1 MLLMDSEKNILAED
15 FNGRVS
21 EWGEK
26 VKRRSLGTLVAETSV
41 YSGSLRKRLA
51 SAVRKGSDD
60 GVARSVAFKFLRY
73 GVFVAYGVGNG
84 YIRQGGAVVRG
95 SSSPGRNV
103 KAGPVRRRPV
113 DWLDNNIDR
122 NINELADIAGDY
134 YGDAAAQHVLD
145 ELDRIT
151 IVKKK

>member
-1 MLLMDSEKNILAED
+1 MDNEKNISAED

-41 YSGSLRKRLA
+41 YSGSLHKRLA

-60 GVARSVAFKFLRY
+60 GVAQSVAFKFLRY

-84 YIRQGGAVVRG
+84 YIHRSGTVVRG
-95 SSSPGRNV
+95 SRIPGRNV
-103 KAGPVRRRPV
+103 TAGSIRRRPV
-113 DWLDNNIDR
+113 DWLDTNIDK
-122 NINELADIAGDY
+122 NLNELADIAGDY
-134 YGDAAAQHVLD
+134 YGDASAQHVLD

>member
-1 MLLMDSEKNILAED
+1 MDNEKNISAED

-51 SAVRKGSDD
+51 SAVRKGRDD
-60 GVARSVAFKFLRY
+60 GVAQSVAFKFLRY

-95 SSSPGRNV
+95 SRSPGRNV

-113 DWLDNNIDR
+113 DWLDNNIEKNLND
-122 NINELADIAGDY
+122 LTDIAGDY

-151 IVKKK
+151 IVKTK

>member
-1 MLLMDSEKNILAED
+1 MDNEKNISAED

-21 EWGEK
+21 GWGEK

-51 SAVRKGSDD
+51 SAVRKCRDD
-60 GVARSVAFKFLRY
+60 GVAQSVAFKFLRY

-84 YIRQGGAVVRG
+84 YIHQGGAVVRG
-95 SSSPGRNV
+95 SRIPGRNV
-103 KAGPVRRRPV
+103 KTGPIRRRPV
-113 DWLDNNIDR
+113 DWLDTNIDK
-122 NINELADIAGDY
+122 NLNELADIAGDY
-134 YGDAAAQHVLD
+134 YGDASAQHVLD
-145 ELDRIT
+145 ELDRIS

>member
-1 MLLMDSEKNILAED
+1 MDSEKNILAED

>member
-1 MLLMDSEKNILAED
+1 MDNEKNISADD

-60 GVARSVAFKFLRY
+60 GVAQSVAFKFLRY

-84 YIRQGGAVVRG
+84 YIHRSGTVVRG
-95 SSSPGRNV
+95 SRIPGRNV
-103 KAGPVRRRPV
+103 TAGPIRRRPV
-113 DWLDNNIDR
+113 DWLDTNIDK
-122 NINELADIAGDY
+122 NLNELADIAGDY
-134 YGDAAAQHVLD
+134 YGDASAQHVLD
-145 ELDRIT
+145 ELDRST